1 MPPIAAPDI
10 YSGTPGAALYAGLP
24 APAPPPAPP
33 ADALGAVTVFSE
45 DSGVPFAAPDQFF
58 ALSLHASGGSG
69 ITTGR
74 QYRAAVSGRLEYGG
88 FNQWA
93 FSTLRGTA
101 VDGRQVTICR
111 PTDAFDRYGGTGT
124 GPWREGYWMG
134 FTGMGLPEMRLIVE
148 RRLDA
153 LMAWVNGNLPV
164 SATRRS
170 VSGGSMG
177 AWGSLTYGLRRPHMF
192 AVVSAD
198 RPRWRWAGYDAQ
210 TANVPNWA
218 SGNTAHTVATSP
230 NLLAED
236 GGGKVVDH
244 MNMIAYV
251 ANPANK
257 MPFLQ
262 WNIGRNDGFSD
273 FRDHVDAVAAL
284 RSAKRGFAFAWNNG
298 NHSTGS
304 IPGQFASYNGLFEI
318 GKGYP
323 LFTNHSGDANPS
335 VDLEGG
341 INIGLKFRNVVES
354 ASAWSCEVTSVLG
367 ARTVSVEPLSSIFT
381 APVVPQVANIP
392 AANTWVP
399 VSFTA

>member
-1 MPPIAAPDI
+1 M
-10 YSGTPGAALYAGLP
+10 
-24 APAPPPAPP
+24 
-33 ADALGAVTVFSE
+33 
-45 DSGVPFAAPDQFF
+45 
-58 ALSLHASGGSG
+58 
-69 ITTGR
+69 
-74 QYRAAVSGRLEYGG
+74 
-88 FNQWA
+88 
-93 FSTLRGTA
+93 
-101 VDGRQVTICR
+101 TICR
-111 PTDAFDRYGGTGT
+111 PTDAFDRYGGG
-124 GPWREGYWMG
+124 GIWREGYWMG
-134 FTGMGLPEMRLIVE
+134 FTDMGQPEMRLIVE

-153 LMAWVNGNLPV
+153 LMAWVSANLPI

-170 VSGGSMG
+170 VGGGSMG
-177 AWGSLTYGLRRPHMF
+177 AWGALTYGLRRAHMF
-192 AVVSAD
+192 AVVGAD
-198 RPRWRWAGYDAQ
+198 RPRWRWANYNAQ
-210 TANVPNWA
+210 TANVPNWG

-251 ANPANK
+251 ANPANT

-273 FRDHVDAVAAL
+273 FRDHVDAVVAL
-284 RSAKRGFAFAWNNG
+284 RATKRAFAFAWNDG

-323 LFTNHSGDANPS
+323 LFTNHSGDADPA
-335 VDLEGG
+335 VDLVGG

-354 ASAWSCEVTSVLG
+354 ATSWSCDVTSVLG
-367 ARTVSVEPLSSIFT
+367 ARTVDVEPLSPIFT
-381 APVVPQVANIP
+381 TPVAAQTVTIP

-399 VSFTA
+399 VSFSI